1 MFNQEETRMKDFLY
15 EYFNAKGGSHIA
27 DDYSAFCDWIHDERE
42 FSEKITSGVLT
53 NLDFKKSLAKKIVSD
68 MMNERDYYH
77 EQEIMDHRLRAL
89 ITYYFSINLYSQDAK
104 NVESAV
110 NAYRKYH
117 FLEDRGHVSGKYID
131 DNTGKAVAS
140 MRPGD
145 FLYRGY
151 RFFIIN
157 MLCFTSSRFVVGMR
171 TDSGPVRGSMKYYKG
186 CRPLGIRK
194 ADNGIEWN
202 LIECDYFLSDD
213 HFAIISN
220 TLDGDGTIEIC
231 DWLNNK
237 IQRVI
242 FRCNY

>member
-1 MFNQEETRMKDFLY
+1 M
-15 EYFNAKGGSHIA
+15 
-27 DDYSAFCDWIHDERE
+27 
-42 FSEKITSGVLT
+42 
-53 NLDFKKSLAKKIVSD
+53 
-68 MMNERDYYH
+68 
-77 EQEIMDHRLRAL
+77 
-89 ITYYFSINLYSQDAK
+89 
-104 NVESAV
+104 ESAV

-117 FLEDRGHVSGKYID
+117 YLEDHGHVSGKFID

-157 MLCFTSSRFVVGMR
+157 MLCFTSSRFAIGMR

-202 LIECDYFLSDD
+202 LIECDYSLSDD
-213 HFAIISN
+213 NFAIISN